1 VERMD
6 KVNKNLKDEL
16 LQLIATMETQLQRV
30 ASKRTKRLEGE
41 RRLKEDQKEQLK
53 QLKYGV
59 SKIQSLKT

>member
-1 VERMD
+1 MD

-30 ASKRTKRLEGE
+30 ASKRTKRLKGE

>member
-1 VERMD
+1 
-6 KVNKNLKDEL
+6 
-16 LQLIATMETQLQRV
+16 METQLQRV

-41 RRLKEDQKEQLK
+41 RRLKEDQKAQLK